1 MVLDYLIEQRFLS
14 FFKRSNRHFRKLPR
28 ADAQERTSLTDL
40 LRSKK
45 SSSSRFTGAHKV
57 GIKKYSSIEDYFK
70 FFNNFTDF
78 KRNTTNMFTLTTL
91 SHKTSD
97 SRQPFVMLVNR
108 EGQRYFFGKFPEG
121 SQRILNENRIRL
133 SKLKGLFLTGVCNSW
148 SEVGGI
154 PGLFLTLSDST
165 KKDVDLFCS
174 SRKLL
179 SYVVATWRYFVYRKG
194 VELKIHGTGD
204 NKIIADS
211 NIIIEPINI
220 SPSHPEKNLSATETS
235 DTVFRRIQKI
245 LYSMFP
251 KEKGNVG
258 EYNNGVMT
266 RSEPAENAF
275 QTHVKM
281 PSPSDFAPVQLQPS
295 ANYLIRFLPIRG
307 KFDPN
312 RAKELGIRPGVDFR
326 KLTQGESVYNDQR
339 DKIEP
344 EQVIAESKR
353 FPKVLILDIPNS
365 AYLHETI
372 QCDKWFIKDANA
384 GPEEIGLVYHFL
396 GDEIDCMLDEYI
408 KFVRKFPQS
417 CRHVI
422 SHHKFSNDELVFKT
436 SAVNLLKLKCLQNEN
451 FNLPSFRKGDENN
464 IDIIEGCYSLKHS
477 QRANVETS
485 GVMIEDFS
493 DSNTWSTFFDD
504 SIPQLNLP
512 AIDKDRI
519 LNGSLIS
526 LDLITGSLKDQVQV
540 ITLGTGSALPSIYR
554 NVVATLLRIPYLNNG
569 KINFRAVL
577 FDGGENTLGSL
588 MRGFGHN
595 NYEQA
600 TQLLK
605 ELRLI
610 NLSHMHAD
618 HHLGLISIITKWMEI
633 NNEEEVLYLLAPRQY
648 DAFIREW
655 YGLECEGNLNVDLTR
670 LVFIDCE
677 TFVQDPQPSF
687 KQIELTEFEKIFE
700 GKERGRYLQREAFG
714 PKNHGLIESFFLSL
728 GIENIQLVRAIHCN
742 CSYSSSIVFHLGETE
757 KFKVSYSGDTR
768 PNPRFADSG
777 YGSDLLIHE
786 STLDHELIEEAIAK
800 KHSTMV
806 EAIAVSSLMN
816 CTNLVLT
823 HFSTR
828 YSDKADIVVDKNEYI
843 KISNLLKEYLFEYGS
858 VPNIFTHKPKNDTP
872 ADFAD
877 INICYAFD
885 MLMIRLKGFQ
895 QQSYKNREIM
905 RRFQLEN
912 DDDDEMKKEKETNK
926 IKEKRENRRTQRLA
940 SINKKKRR
948 VDEEVND

>member
-1 MVLDYLIEQRFLS
+1 MILGHSIGQRFLS
-14 FFKRSNRHFRKLPR
+14 FFRRSIRHFRKHPR
-28 ADAQERTSLTDL
+28 VGAEDTINFADL
-40 LRSKK
+40 LHSKK
-45 SSSSRFTGAHKV
+45 SSSGRLTGAHRV
-57 GIKKYSSIEDYFK
+57 GIKEYSCFEDYFR
-70 FFNNFTDF
+70 FFSNFADF

-133 SKLKGLFLTGVCNSW
+133 SKLKGLFLTGVCSSW

-179 SYVVATWRYFVYRKG
+179 SYVVSTWRYFVYRKG
-194 VELKIHGTGD
+194 VELKIHDIGD
-204 NKIIADS
+204 SKIIADS
-211 NIIIEPINI
+211 NIIIEPINV
-220 SPSHPEKNLSATETS
+220 SPSHTEKFTSTIDTS

-251 KEKGNVG
+251 KEKGDVG
-258 EYNNGVMT
+258 EYVGGVVS

-281 PSPSDFAPVQLQPS
+281 PRPSDFAPVQSQPS

-312 RAKELGIRPGVDFR
+312 RAKELGIKPGVDFR
-326 KLTQGESVYNDQR
+326 KLTQGESVYNDQGE
-339 DKIEP
+339 KIEP
-344 EQVIAESKR
+344 QQVIAESKR

-372 QCDKWFIKDANA
+372 QCEKWFIEDENA
-384 GPEEIGLVYHFL
+384 DSEEIGLVYHFL
-396 GDEIDCMLDEYI
+396 GDDVDCTLDEYI
-408 KFVRKFPQS
+408 KFVRKFPQN
-417 CRHVI
+417 CRHI
-422 SHHKFSNDELVFKT
+422 FSHPKFSNDELVFKT
-436 SAVNLLKLKCLQNEN
+436 SAINLLKLKCLQNEN
-451 FNLPSFRKGDENN
+451 FNLPSFGKANKNN
-464 IDIIEGCYSLKHS
+464 MGITEGCYSLKHS

-485 GVMIEDFS
+485 GVSIEDVS
-493 DSNTWSTFFDD
+493 DTNSWSSYFDD
-504 SIPQLNLP
+504 NIPQLGLSG
-512 AIDKDRI
+512 IDKDRI
-519 LNGSLIS
+519 LNGNLVSLRPI
-526 LDLITGSLKDQVQV
+526 IGSLKDQVQV

-554 NVVATLLRIPYLNNG
+554 NVVSTLLRIPYLNCG
-569 KINFRAVL
+569 EVKFRAVL

-600 TQLLK
+600 NQLFK

-633 NNEEEVLYLLAPRQY
+633 NTQGEVLYLLAPRQY
-648 DAFIREW
+648 HAFIREW
-655 YGLECEGNLNVDLTR
+655 YRLECEGNLEVDMSR
-670 LVFIDCE
+670 LVFLDSE
-677 TFVQDPQPSF
+677 DFVQDPQPSF
-687 KQIELTEFEKIFE
+687 KQIELAEFEKIFE
-700 GKERGRYLQREAFG
+700 GKEKGKYPQREISRL
-714 PKNHGLIESFFLSL
+714 KNHNTIETFSLSL
-728 GIENIQLVRAIHCN
+728 GIDNIQLVRAIHCN
-742 CSYSSSIVFHLGETE
+742 CSYSSTIVFHLGGAE
-757 KFKVSYSGDTR
+757 KFTVSYSGDTR

-800 KHSTMV
+800 KHSTVV

-843 KISNLLKEYLFEYGS
+843 RISNLLKEYLFEYGS
-858 VPNIFTHKPKNDTP
+858 VPNIFTHKPNNNGP
-872 ADFAD
+872 ADFSD

-895 QQSYKNREIM
+895 LQSYKNTEIM
-905 RRFQLEN
+905 RRFRLEN
-912 DDDDEMKKEKETNK
+912 DEEDEIKKEKETIK
-926 IKEKRENRRTQRLA
+926 IREKRENRRTQRLA